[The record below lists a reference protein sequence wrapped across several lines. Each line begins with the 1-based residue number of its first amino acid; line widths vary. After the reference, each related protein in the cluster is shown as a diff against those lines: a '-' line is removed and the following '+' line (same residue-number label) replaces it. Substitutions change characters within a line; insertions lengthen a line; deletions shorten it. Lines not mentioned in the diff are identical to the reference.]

1 MVCPAI
7 VTAPDR
13 ELVLLLAPTSS
24 VSVAPPLPLV
34 GDTVTQEAFDDV
46 DHEQPDGVVS
56 VTDEVPPAAAI
67 ETDVCDT
74 VYVQAMPA

>member
-1 MVCPAI
+1 MVCPPT
-7 VTAPDR
+7 VTVPDR
-13 ELVLLLAPTSS
+13 ELVVLLAATVS
-24 VSVAPPLPLV
+24 VSVPPPLPLV
-34 GDTVTQEAFDDV
+34 GDTVTQDALSDAV
-46 DHEQPDGVVS
+46 HEQPDGVVS